1 MKSMTKKN
9 KILIGIM
16 ALVILLAAGT
26 IFFFVIRAKKAED
39 EFGEIN
45 NPPNM
50 EGMEGNVISAS
61 GLTSVG
67 MLEENLKLSFL
78 ETELYIE
85 ESYLSIGDE
94 VEAGTAVFRI
104 SDETLENARKELQD
118 AVTEAQLAYRQGV
131 LDYEEDSLD
140 AKTVYE
146 SAEINQKYAQAEY
159 ESAVNKAGAVIEEL
173 EQQVEEAALLVE
185 EYEQSV
191 NEDYYRT
198 YYKIDELYENYCD
211 HFNLLMETYEKWD
224 VETLEEQ
231 NDGLSGGMSGLSA
244 GGSGGMQSAGG
255 SDDSQKLTVYNLLDE
270 MVQQEGE
277 AYEAALETYEKAR
290 DQAQAGLLQAQSNLA
305 ELEAELTQAQTD
317 YEKELVA
324 CKADYETTLAECQN
338 AQTIYETTMQGL
350 DETLLALETEQEDAI
365 ENLTLFEESLGD
377 GYFYTKNAGTI
388 VMNAITENTYLSGDV
403 LVIAYSNPET
413 VTISANVDQSNIA
426 DIAIGDAAYVMVS
439 EYGNYQGTVTMINPV
454 TQASSRSSVTYQVVV
469 TLEGD
474 VSNLES
480 NLTAYVYFGDVDAMI
495 RMSEEPDGEKTF
507 DREERPDGEKTFD
520 KEERPDSEKTSD
532 REERPDGE
540 EMPERGERPGGEEM
554 PDRGEEAEMK
564 ESKQQKGAGNEGEME
579 ER

>member
-1 MKSMTKKN
+1 MKSMTRKN
-9 KILIGIM
+9 KILIGIT

-26 IFFFVIRAKKAED
+26 IIFFAVRTGKAED
-39 EFGEIN
+39 KSGEVN

-50 EGMEGNVISAS
+50 EGMEGNIISAS

-159 ESAVNKAGAVIEEL
+159 ESAVNKAASDVEEL

-185 EYEQSV
+185 EYEKSI

-198 YYKIDELYENYCD
+198 YYKVDELYENYCD

-224 VETLEEQ
+224 IETLEEQ
-231 NDGLSGGMSGLSA
+231 NNGLSGGMSGLSA
-244 GGSGGMQSAGG
+244 EGGGGMQSAGG

-277 AYEAALETYEKAR
+277 AYEEALETYEKAR

-305 ELEAELTQAQTD
+305 ALEAELTQAQTD
-317 YEKELVA
+317 YEKELVT
-324 CKADYETTLAECQN
+324 CKADYETTLSECQN

-350 DETLLALETEQEDAI
+350 DETLLALEMEQEDAI

-403 LVIAYSNPET
+403 LVVAYSNPET

-426 DIAIGDAAYVMVS
+426 DIAIGDAAYVIVS
-439 EYGNYQGTVTMINPV
+439 EYGNYQGTVTTINPV
-454 TQASSRSSVTYQVVV
+454 TQAGSRSSVTYQVVV

-474 VSNLES
+474 VSELES

-495 RMSEEPDGEKTF
+495 RMSGEPDGNERIKSAEGS
-507 DREERPDGEKTFD
+507 RE
-520 KEERPDSEKTSD
+520 
-532 REERPDGE
+532 
-540 EMPERGERPGGEEM
+540 
-554 PDRGEEAEMK
+554 
-564 ESKQQKGAGNEGEME
+564 
-579 ER
+579 